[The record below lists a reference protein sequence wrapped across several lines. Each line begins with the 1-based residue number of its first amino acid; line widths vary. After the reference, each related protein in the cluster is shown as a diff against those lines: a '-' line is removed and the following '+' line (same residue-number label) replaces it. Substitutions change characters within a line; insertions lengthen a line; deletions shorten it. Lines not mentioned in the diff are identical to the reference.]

1 MISFGGK
8 KEDSKVLCLERQCL
22 KNLDQEVVLDDD
34 EDFGKKKRR
43 PAVVKWI
50 GEPIKESQGKTYYE
64 EVQLRMG
71 PKERRVKAGSYL
83 LITPDEEEHKSVP
96 HYPCRVL
103 YLYSKMFE
111 GRKLDLA
118 HVQWF
123 ARGENT
129 ILGRT
134 GDVREW

>member
-1 MISFGGK
+1 M
-8 KEDSKVLCLERQCL
+8 
-22 KNLDQEVVLDDD
+22 
-34 EDFGKKKRR
+34 
-43 PAVVKWI
+43 
-50 GEPIKESQGKTYYE
+50 KTYYE